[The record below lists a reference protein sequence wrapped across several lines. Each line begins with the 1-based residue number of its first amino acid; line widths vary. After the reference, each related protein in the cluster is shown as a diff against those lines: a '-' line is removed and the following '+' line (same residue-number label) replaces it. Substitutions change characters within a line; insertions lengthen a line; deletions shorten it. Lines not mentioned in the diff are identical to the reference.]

1 MLSGLKQLPL
11 VSKILFIIS
20 LLVLFI
26 WVIPSMFNYFKHV
39 QEQEN
44 KVSELKKVSVKYG
57 VAGKAKVFNKDAFIE
72 ETKKELSNVTVN
84 SSGDKAYDITFEVS
98 KDKLDSFTTLLETL
112 SLRYRVEVTSAL
124 QSEEK
129 DKLIEIKMSIR
140 EL

>member
-11 VSKILFIIS
+11 ISKILFIIS

-26 WVIPSMFNYFKHV
+26 WVIPSMFNYFKNM
-39 QEQEN
+39 QEQEK

-57 VAGKAKVFNKDAFIE
+57 VAGKAKKFNKDSFIGE
-72 ETKKELSNVTVN
+72 AKKEFSTVTVN
-84 SSGDKAYDITFEVS
+84 NSGDKAYDIIFEVP
-98 KDKLDSFTTLLETL
+98 KDKLDSFTTFLETL
-112 SLRYRVEVTSAL
+112 SLRYRVEVTSSL
-124 QSEEK
+124 QFEEK